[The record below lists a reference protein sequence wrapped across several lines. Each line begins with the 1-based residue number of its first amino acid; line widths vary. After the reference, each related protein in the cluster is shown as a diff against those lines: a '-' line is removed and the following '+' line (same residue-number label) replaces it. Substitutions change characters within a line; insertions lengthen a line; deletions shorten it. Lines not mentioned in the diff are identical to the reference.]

1 MKLQISRQEWSEHPE
16 IYTIEAVYR
25 GMVLLGLTGNA
36 DLAKKVLS
44 GGYGSRKAERQL
56 ALELKQQH
64 GIYRN
69 NRNR

>member
-16 IYTIEAVYR
+16 IYILKAVYR
-25 GMVLLGLTGNA
+25 GMILLGLTGEA
-36 DLAKKVLS
+36 ALAKKVIS
-44 GGYGSRKAERQL
+44 GGYGSRKAERTL

-69 NRNR
+69 N